1 MWGPCLP
8 FVVATLATG
17 ARIRGTVVHEG
28 RVQHV
33 LPTTQSVSATCLR
46 ETGGRCMW
54 MSRFD
59 ERGDTECVDG
69 KYLCVVGSCSNSSG
83 VCTKVS
89 GRHLG
94 TFAIRS
100 LTAGFGSVSMPKYLG
115 AELGVKPF
123 GHSDPAF
130 LSSEP
135 TWYAAI
141 VDDPAPQWLV
151 TDIGDGFLRFENT
164 HAQMPLGLLPS
175 MDGMG
180 IQPWHSPHVGAL
192 QTGFMVREGP
202 LGSYEMVHYFG
213 TPSLRMNSWRL
224 FPRFRSRGEALRV
237 WIAIFTLW
245 CFLVLGCSSAA
256 GAEFGMAVCCLIPLF
271 LFFVGCWNPD
281 YGVASCGGRY
291 GACLDRQWVRFE
303 PPLDPM
309 MVARREGT
317 KQLHPVYMPLTEEHI
332 LFVLV
337 SLTGLS
343 VQIFGCLS
351 AHSTDEHA
359 NKKINIERVAAM
371 DASTTD
377 QAAAPSA
384 AEATDPAA
392 ASEATAATSALRDSE
407 AGAVQPT

>member
-1 MWGPCLP
+1 M
-8 FVVATLATG
+8 
-17 ARIRGTVVHEG
+17 
-28 RVQHV
+28 
-33 LPTTQSVSATCLR
+33 
-46 ETGGRCMW
+46 
-54 MSRFD
+54 
-59 ERGDTECVDG
+59 
-69 KYLCVVGSCSNSSG
+69 
-83 VCTKVS
+83 S

-123 GHSDPAF
+123 GHSDPTF

-135 TWYAAI
+135 TWYMAI

-164 HAQMPLGLLPS
+164 HAQMPLGLVPS

-180 IQPWHSPHVGAL
+180 IQSWHSPYVGAL

-202 LGSYEMVHYFG
+202 LGSYEIVHHFG
-213 TPSLRMNSWRL
+213 TPTLRMNSWRL

-245 CFLVLGCSSAA
+245 CFLILVCSSAA

-271 LFFVGCWNPD
+271 VFVVAWWNPD
-281 YGVASCGGRY
+281 YGVASCGGEY

-309 MVARREGT
+309 MVARRHGT
-317 KQLHPVYMPLTEEHI
+317 EPLHPVYMPLTEEHI

-337 SLTGLS
+337 SLAVLS
-343 VQIFGCLS
+343 VQFFGYHS
-351 AHSTDEHA
+351 AHSEDENA
-359 NKKINIERVAAM
+359 IKKINNERVAV
-371 DASTTD
+371 TD
-377 QAAAPSA
+377 AAATEAAATEA
-384 AEATDPAA
+384 AEATDPP
-392 ASEATAATSALRDSE
+392 ASEATATPALQDSE
-407 AGAVQPT
+407 GGAVQPS